1 MNTIQPDEGSKHP
14 RRPVMTASVLL
25 GAIILSVE
33 IFRWT
38 LVEWLTPFVEPI
50 LELAL
55 GCAFLFVSLWSL
67 VHFVRQ
73 TKKLGA
79 KRAGTP
85 LLLNTA
91 VVLIALFVPFAKMTT
106 AMNFRWNYKKRMEV
120 VSEVLGGKLGNSIT
134 NSDGRGNLIH
144 LPPSYRGLSAGG
156 DDILVY
162 QRDGQTLIF
171 FFDFRGILD
180 NFSGFVYSTGNAKPH
195 SGDFG
200 GQFFEIEELRPG
212 WYWASSA
219 N

>member
-1 MNTIQPDEGSKHP
+1 MDTTQPNVGS
-14 RRPVMTASVLL
+14 RPPTQPVITASFLL
-25 GAIILSVE
+25 GVTVLAVE

-38 LVEWLTPFVEPI
+38 LVEWLTPLVEPI

-55 GCAFLFVSLWSL
+55 GCAFLSVLLWSL
-67 VHFVRQ
+67 VHLVWQ
-73 TKKLGA
+73 AKKLGA

-85 LLLNTA
+85 LLINT
-91 VVLIALFVPFAKMTT
+91 VVLLVALFVPFTKLTT
-106 AMNFRWNYKKRMEV
+106 DLNFRWNYKKRMEV
-120 VSEVLGGKLGNSIT
+120 VSEVLDGKLGNSIT
-134 NSDGRGNLIH
+134 NSGGRGNLIH

-156 DDILVY
+156 DDIAVY
-162 QRDGQTLIF
+162 RRDGQTLIF

-180 NFSGFVYSTGNAKPH
+180 SFSGFVYSTGNTKPQ

-200 GQFFEIEELRPG
+200 GEFVEIEELRPG